1 MKFFDDK
8 TISAIVILIILTVS
22 LCSCAP
28 KRISKEPANG
38 VLETVANSDSI
49 AGGLVCVF
57 APDVCVKRKEL
68 GETEDAK

>member
-8 TISAIVILIILTVS
+8 TISAIVILIILTVT

-28 KRISKEPANG
+28 KRMGNDPDGI
-38 VLETVANSDSI
+38 LETVANSESI

-57 APDVCVKRKEL
+57 APNVCVEKKEL
-68 GETEDAK
+68 GETEDIK